1 MQANKQ
7 VLITRY
13 KKIQKKERKKAN
25 RYLCSRYMHLKIVYL
40 KFISFEK
47 ATPLSTTIRH
57 ADYNCHGTRPSASGG
72 GSDGNDACLEAR
84 LDSSSYL
91 IETSGTT

>member
-13 KKIQKKERKKAN
+13 KKYRKRKEEGKQIFFVRDSCISKLFTLSLSVLRKQ
-25 RYLCSRYMHLKIVYL
+25 RPCRLPSGMR
-40 KFISFEK
+40 
-47 ATPLSTTIRH
+47 TTTVT
-57 ADYNCHGTRPSASGG
+57 APSASGG